1 MNDNDSDKIFENYVA
16 GGIVTQMNEDEAVA
30 TPSAS
35 IGIQGTID
43 ALSKLGHDMQTN
55 PSLYGGVIES
65 LKAMKVTAFAGL
77 NVKAVG
83 ILLATFS
90 LKLDD
95 EKEVYDRLATIW
107 AKQVPENELAAVNK
121 SDDGT
126 GQLSPAHST
135 ELNPPHNIR
144 GPVINAPE
152 L

>member
-1 MNDNDSDKIFENYVA
+1 MKDNDQVKIYENYLAV
-16 GGIVTQMNEDEAVA
+16 GMQQMNEDEAVA

-55 PSLYGGVIES
+55 PGLYDGVMDS
-65 LKAMKVTAFAGL
+65 LKSMDIPAFAGL

-95 EKEVYDRLATIW
+95 EKEVTKRLEDIW
-107 AKQVPENELAAVNK
+107 AREVPEELAAVG
-121 SDDGT
+121 DVPTAQMDQ
-126 GQLSPAHST
+126 GQL
-135 ELNPPHNIR
+135 
-144 GPVINAPE
+144 PVGNLTP
-152 L
+152 